1 MTDNSETIRSRQNA
15 LLKRVRAVAN
25 GKERGTLLL
34 EGERLVLDAVGAGVP
49 LEVAL
54 VAEGREVPAALERQP
69 VRRVE
74 RDLLQGLGSLRTE
87 PDLVALAAPPAAVDL
102 ASLEPGTNGLLLVVD
117 GVADPGNLGALARA
131 AEAAGACGMVVL
143 LGGVG
148 PWNPRALRGSMGS
161 LLRLPVVRGL
171 GAAEALEALTSQGW
185 RSVTAATRGGRSWR
199 EADWSGPV
207 ALWVSGETGL
217 EPEAL
222 ADLERV
228 TIPMAGGVESLN
240 VTVAASLLL
249 FAAGRTSA

>member
-161 LLRLPVVRGL
+161 LLRLPVVREPRGRRGPRGPDLAGVAL
-171 GAAEALEALTSQGW
+171 GDGCDA
-185 RSVTAATRGGRSWR
+185 GRPPWR

-222 ADLERV
+222 ANLERAD
-228 TIPMAGGVESLN
+228 PHGRWRGVPERDGRR
-240 VTVAASLLL
+240 VAAALR
-249 FAAGRTSA
+249 GRRTGA